1 MPSLPCCICAMN
13 TFCTLVWSPAI
24 SSTKS
29 TRSAPAASRKT
40 PGATREAWSRRSIC
54 RRYSSALPIAQG
66 DKNSDSTATR
76 ATRGDANSR
85 TGRTQ
90 ARSERPEPNH
100 HLRLAVAARKRHE
113 HRNEKRQRQQH
124 RKIVQGG
131 KREQRDHALGEDFSD
146 RRLPEQ
152 ADELRCQRDGKQGR
166 EHRERPN
173 PGISPL
179 RRHGRQGGKHAPSV
193 SRARRCRRAR
203 AAGGPRAGKGIQREA
218 VS

>member
-24 SSTKS
+24 SSTKN

-66 DKNSDSTATR
+66 DKRRRKQQHGADPREERKTR
-76 ATRGDANSR
+76 T
-85 TGRTQ
+85 
-90 ARSERPEPNH
+90 EPDH

-113 HRNEKRQRQQH
+113 HRNEERQRQQH
-124 RKIVQGG
+124 RKIIQGG
-131 KREQRDHALGEDFSD
+131 KREQRDHAFGEDVSD

-152 ADELRCQRDGKQGR
+152 ADELRRQRDGKQRR
-166 EHRERPN
+166 EHRERQ
-173 PGISPL
+173 IAEFTQ
-179 RRHGRQGGKHAPSV
+179 QGAPKDHF
-193 SRARRCRRAR
+193 AN
-203 AAGGPRAGKGIQREA
+203 
-218 VS
+218 